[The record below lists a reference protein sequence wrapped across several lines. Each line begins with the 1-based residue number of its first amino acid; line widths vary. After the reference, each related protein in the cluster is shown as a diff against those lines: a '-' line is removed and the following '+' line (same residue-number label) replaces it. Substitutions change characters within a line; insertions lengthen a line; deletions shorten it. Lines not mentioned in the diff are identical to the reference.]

1 MLILNKELNPS
12 ANYSFQTSPS
22 GRTEPMPVKQFLRGD
37 LINEEL
43 VAVHSSLDDKSSV
56 IWTTYNGWDIE
67 AYKGILEGFISFIDA
82 SQEVN
87 PEFIDCALQ
96 DELSIS
102 EAVESW
108 FNGTELAVDI
118 EHHLR
123 GTSGLIDVDIQGVG
137 SVRRV
142 VLSMDIAKGDMFN
155 VYYGESAKGGGTWN
169 TDLKTSLTEFF
180 FLEAA

>member
-12 ANYSFQTSPS
+12 ANYCFQTSSS
-22 GRTEPMPVKQFLRGD
+22 GRTEPMPVKQFLNSD
-37 LINEEL
+37 LADEEL
-43 VAVHSSLDDKSSV
+43 VAVHSPLGGKSNV
-56 IWTTYNGWDIE
+56 IWSTFNGWDAE
-67 AYKGILEGFISFIDA
+67 AYKGILEGFISLIDVT
-82 SQEVN
+82 QEVN

-108 FNGTELAVDI
+108 FNGSELAVEI
-118 EHHLR
+118 EHHLE
-123 GTSGLIDVDIQGVG
+123 GSSGLIDVDIQGVG

-169 TDLKTSLTEFF
+169 TDLKTSLKEFF